1 MEGFEDVYPVRQ
13 IQAMVSA
20 ELKSFA
26 KQASE
31 CGLIIPCFLTE
42 IACMKTMQAIFIF
55 YLLLPKVENR
65 FLRCLQILLSHDH
78 DRVCRRDR

>member
-31 CGLIIPCFLTE
+31 CGLIIPLLFNRNCLHENHAGNFYILFTSS
-42 IACMKTMQAIFIF
+42 KSRKPIFTLF
-55 YLLLPKVENR
+55 TNPA
-65 FLRCLQILLSHDH
+65 LS
-78 DRVCRRDR
+78 